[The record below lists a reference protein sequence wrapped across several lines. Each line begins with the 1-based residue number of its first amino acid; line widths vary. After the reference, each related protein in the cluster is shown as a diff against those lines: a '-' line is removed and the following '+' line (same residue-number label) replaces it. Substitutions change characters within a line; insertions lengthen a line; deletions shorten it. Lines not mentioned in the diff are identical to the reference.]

1 MSAMQDFV
9 RRLFGDT
16 PKGCCGVKFETVD
29 SQPEAAAK
37 PERKESGSCCRPS
50 SDTPPVQR
58 APRRGNRPLS

>member
-29 SQPEAAAK
+29 SQPEAAADRAA
-37 PERKESGSCCRPS
+37 PLAPS
-50 SDTPPVQR
+50 AELRDAPPLT
-58 APRRGNRPLS
+58 GNRSHET